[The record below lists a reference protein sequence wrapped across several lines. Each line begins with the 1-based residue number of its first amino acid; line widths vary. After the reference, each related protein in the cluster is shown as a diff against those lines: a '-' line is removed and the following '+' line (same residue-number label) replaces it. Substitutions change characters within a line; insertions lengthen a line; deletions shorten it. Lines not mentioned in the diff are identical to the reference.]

1 MNILLAASECTPF
14 AKVGGLGDVIGALS
28 KTLVRETVAVDV
40 VLPCYKHFLESN
52 LESHQINGNESF
64 NVSFLGKEE
73 TCRVHSL
80 TFPDAPVRLFLIRND
95 TYLSN
100 GGIYLSND
108 AFAHGDDEPRRF
120 LFFCKA
126 VFALFESGF
135 FSYDVV
141 HCHDWHTSLLC
152 KLMKESK
159 LATKSVLS
167 VHNLANVGAVAAP
180 DLNKEVDGN
189 IHPHTMISVGLD
201 AADAVVPVSEGYARE
216 LLSGKFTEGLNAD
229 IERNK
234 DKFSGITNGIDTHY
248 FDPERDTFLK
258 ERYTQSNW
266 SEGKI
271 AAKKTLFSRFK
282 WDMSSAEATFL
293 VGMVGRIAAQK
304 NIDLVASVMPTLYE
318 LPVRF
323 VLLGVGDKSL
333 ESKLRDLSI
342 AFPDKIVFANRF
354 DEELARYIYA
364 GSDGFLV
371 PSLFEPCGLTQMI
384 ALRYGALPI
393 GRRVGGLAET
403 INSADDGFLIQDS
416 IPEEL
421 RTMILTSYDIWH
433 DDKVEWERRVLN
445 GLKKDFS
452 WDKAAAK
459 YIKIYETVCTPRT
472 F

>member
-28 KTLVRETVAVDV
+28 KTLVRENVTVDV

-52 LESHQINGNESF
+52 LEPYLINGSETF
-64 NVSFLGKEE
+64 TVPFLGKEE
-73 TCRVHSL
+73 SCKLYSL
-80 TFPDAPVRLFLIRND
+80 TFPDAPIRLFLIRND

-100 GGIYLSND
+100 GGIYLSDD
-108 AFAHGDDEPRRF
+108 AFSHGDDEPRRF

-126 VFALFESGF
+126 VFALFECNF

-141 HCHDWHTSLLC
+141 HCNDWHTSLLC
-152 KLMKESK
+152 KLIKTSK
-159 LATKSVLS
+159 LSTKSVLS
-167 VHNLANVGAVAAP
+167 VHNLANVGAVAAA
-180 DLNKEVDGN
+180 DLDKEIDGN
-189 IHPHTMISVGLD
+189 SAPHTMISVGLD
-201 AADAVVPVSEGYARE
+201 SADAIVPVSEGYARE
-216 LLSGKFTEGLNAD
+216 LLSGKFTEGLNAV

-258 ERYTQSNW
+258 EQYSQSNW
-266 SEGKI
+266 REGKL
-271 AAKKTLFSRFK
+271 AAKKSLFSRFK
-282 WDMSSAEATFL
+282 WDIASADATFL

-304 NIDLVASVMPTLYE
+304 NIDLVVSVMPTFSE

-323 VLLGVGDKSL
+323 VLLGVGDESL
-333 ESKLRDLSI
+333 EKKLRDLSI

-416 IPEEL
+416 VPEEL

-433 DDKVEWERRVLN
+433 GDTKEWERRVTN